1 MKILIRSAQI
11 IDSRSPYNGQT
22 QSLLIEN
29 GMITQIAGSI
39 DTQADVVIDQ
49 PNLNV
54 SAGWVDMRVSVPDP
68 GYEYRETLRSVR
80 EAAAAGGFTE
90 IAILPNTHPVIQTKE
105 SVSYIAHSGK
115 GHPVKVHPIAAVTL
129 DAHGKDLTEMMDLH
143 QAGVIAFSDGHEPLQ
158 NSDMVLKV
166 LQYMQPFGG
175 LFINRPEDTLITKFG
190 TMNEGVPATMLG
202 MKGMPRMAE
211 SMMIMRDLRILEYTG
226 GKIHFTCI
234 STAESVELIRQAKAR
249 GLQVTCDIAAHQIA
263 FTDAAL
269 MQFDTNLKVN
279 PPFRS
284 QADVDALWTGL
295 ADGTIDAVV
304 SDHHPLDVE
313 VKNLEFD
320 LASFGVIG
328 LETAFAV
335 LHTHNKQLSLEKIV
349 SLLSEKPRQ
358 ILGLETALIAENQP
372 ANLTLFDAE
381 TEWTFHPSD
390 IRSLS
395 KNTPFVGA
403 AFKGRVHGIVNQGTA
418 QMLSS
423 KSEIRNGTKPNPKF

>member
-11 IDSRSPYNGQT
+11 IDSHSPFHGQT

-29 GMITQIAGSI
+29 GVITQIADQI
-39 DTQADVVIDQ
+39 TAQADVIFDQ
-49 PNLNV
+49 PNLKV

-68 GYEYRETLRSVR
+68 GHEYRETLRSVR

-90 IAILPNTHPVIQTKE
+90 IAVLPNTHPVIQTKE

-115 GHPVKVHPIAAVTL
+115 GHPVQVHPIAAVTI

-143 QAGVIAFSDGHEPLQ
+143 QAGVVAFSDGHEPLQ

-175 LFINRPEDTLITKFG
+175 LFINRPEDTLLTKFG

-234 STAESVELIRQAKAR
+234 STAESVELIRQAKKR

-263 FTDAAL
+263 FTDADL

-279 PPFRS
+279 PPFRN
-284 QADVDALWTGL
+284 QADVNALWAGL
-295 ADGTIDAVV
+295 ADGTIDAIV

-320 LASFGVIG
+320 LASFGIIG

-335 LHTHNKQLSLEKIV
+335 LHTHNKQLSLDKIV

-358 ILGLETALIAENQP
+358 ILGLEPVSIAENQP
-372 ANLTLFDAE
+372 ANLTVFDTE
-381 TEWTFHPSD
+381 TDWTFTNAD

-395 KNTPFVGA
+395 RNTPFIGQP
-403 AFKGRVHGIVNQGTA
+403 FKGKVHGIVNQGKA
-418 QMLSS
+418 QTTTGSLQSA
-423 KSEIRNGTKPNPKF
+423 IRNPKS

>member
-1 MKILIRSAQI
+1 MTKILIRSAQI
-11 IDSRSPYNGQT
+11 INPQSPFHT
-22 QSLLIEN
+22 QKKDLLIEN
-29 GMITQIAGSI
+29 GIITRLA
-39 DTQADVVIDQ
+39 DTLTDPADVVLEQ
-49 PNLNV
+49 PNLKV

-68 GYEYRETLRSVR
+68 GHEYRETLHSVR

-90 IAILPNTHPVIQTKE
+90 IAVLPNTHPVIQSKE
-105 SVSYIAHSGK
+105 SISYITHTGNSHA
-115 GHPVKVHPIAAVTL
+115 VKVHPIAAVTV
-129 DAHGKDLTEMMDLH
+129 DTHGKELTEMIDLH
-143 QAGVIAFSDGHEPLQ
+143 RAGVVAFSDGHEPLQ

-175 LFINRPEDTLITKFG
+175 LFINRPEDTLLTKFG

-211 SMMIMRDLRILEYTG
+211 SMMIMRDLKILEYTG

-249 GLQVTCDIAAHQIA
+249 GLQVTCDMAAHQIA
-263 FTDAAL
+263 YTEHDL

-284 QADVDALWTGL
+284 QTDTEALWTGL

-320 LASFGVIG
+320 LAAFGVIG

-335 LHTHNKQLSLEKIV
+335 IHTHNKNLSPEKIV
-349 SLLSEKPRQ
+349 SLLSEKPRH
-358 ILGLETALIAENQP
+358 ILGLPQPIIAENQP
-372 ANLTLFDAE
+372 ANLTIFDTD
-381 TEWTFHPSD
+381 TEWVFTEKD

-395 KNTPFVGA
+395 RNTPFVGTH
-403 AFKGRVHGIVNQGTA
+403 FRGKVWGVVHQGQVKITG
-418 QMLSS
+418 SS
-423 KSEIRNGTKPNPKF
+423 QSPIRTPNAS